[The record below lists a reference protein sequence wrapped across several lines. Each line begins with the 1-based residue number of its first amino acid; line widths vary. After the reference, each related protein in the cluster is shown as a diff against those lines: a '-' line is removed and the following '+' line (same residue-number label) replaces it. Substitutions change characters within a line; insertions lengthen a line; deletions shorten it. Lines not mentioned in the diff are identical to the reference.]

1 MPVVRKAVLTVL
13 VAVLAAHTTASGQ
26 EAEKAK
32 QAALQKKCYDTPEK
46 NSPLH
51 RLRIDGY
58 TVKDNK
64 VNIKGVFLHGG
75 FDKIA
80 KEKTDLNT
88 ALIPIVEGVFGK
100 GHLPLTEKEFIKF
113 IEPKDL
119 PHVRLQAQANAEKR
133 DEILVEPVTFNGVGE
148 AVLTAQVG
156 SAADKE
162 WLTKAWQI
170 ESDKKVAPDPTDP
183 ADPTIKLSPVQTKID
198 EVKWKLGWVSLQEK
212 LAASP
217 GNLTHVRIE
226 RVWYE
231 WNPKPGD
238 LLEVL
243 GVMSGICLDPA
254 PPPADL
260 NNLLTQLWLESTRVD
275 KPALNPAPRAIAGES
290 VVDERKLVKHLRTDI
305 AKAQALDGV
314 RIERGMS
321 FDAGGRLLLVG
332 SKPNPDPQF
341 AKELAAAVEK
351 IAKDAG
357 IDPDRKAPAFS
368 QATAGGVSAA
378 KMVVIR
384 TDELLAK
391 LRGWA
396 AEEVDDVLLR
406 RLYFNPDPD
415 GELTKMT
422 LVGRIGEAGDVGE
435 QILKK
440 FLSISPEYFLD
451 KNDPA
456 RGALTRELKPFKAGL
471 TAYLVDEVQADQKMW
486 AGTLIERGYFT
497 YNSTG
502 VHYSIRGLADNEKQ
516 QAEMV
521 KLINREKTKP
531 RWSEYFED
539 APGPVT
545 LELMPL
551 APMLSRLQVVCP
563 GYEEFDHL
571 EVTKV
576 EQQPKAV
583 LVLHADAYDPTGNE
597 SAEKQASTLFKRH
610 QMWQRRAKGGVKI
623 KTNQRANMSAESRWL
638 RPYLG
643 AEMLAKEKLP
653 RALLELRSA
662 IRHIP
667 DSSGTWY
674 LSALYHSYIGEPEVT
689 QELVLR
695 DLYRVIKLEKELIP
709 TYGEFQDDA
718 RIFRYALVEKIGP
731 SPERAAVEALEIWL
745 RREMRD
751 GRPQIQLMPGPV
763 IVVPK

>member
-13 VAVLAAHTTASGQ
+13 VAVLAVHTTASGQ

-32 QAALQKKCYDTPEK
+32 KAALQQKCYDTPEK

-75 FDKIA
+75 FGEIA
-80 KEKTDLNT
+80 KEKKDLNT

-100 GHLPLTEKEFIKF
+100 GYLPLTEKEFIKF

-133 DEILVEPVTFNGVGE
+133 DEILVEPVTFDGVGK

-170 ESDKKVAPDPTDP
+170 ESDKKLAPDPTDP
-183 ADPTIKLSPVQTKID
+183 TEPIIKLSPVQTKID
-198 EVKWKLGWVSLQEK
+198 EVKWKLGRVSLQEK
-212 LAASP
+212 LAASK

-231 WNPKPGD
+231 WNQKPGD
-238 LLEVL
+238 QLEVL

-254 PPPADL
+254 PPPGEL
-260 NNLLTQLWLESTRVD
+260 NNLLTELWSESARVD
-275 KPALNPAPRAIAGES
+275 KGALNPDPRAIAGES
-290 VVDERKLVKHLRTDI
+290 VVDERKLVKHLRTGI

-314 RIERGMS
+314 RIDRGMS
-321 FDAGGRLLLVG
+321 FDADGQLLLAG
-332 SKPNPDPQF
+332 SKPNPDKRF
-341 AKELAAAVEK
+341 ADELATAVKE
-351 IAKDAG
+351 IAEVAG
-357 IDPDRKAPAFS
+357 IDRDRKAPAFS
-368 QATAGGVSAA
+368 RATAGRVSAA
-378 KMVVIR
+378 NMVVIR

-391 LRGWA
+391 LRDWA

-415 GELTKMT
+415 GELKLT

-456 RGALTRELKPFKAGL
+456 RGALTRELKPFTAGL
-471 TAYLVDEVQADQKMW
+471 TAYLMDVVQADQTKW

-497 YNSTG
+497 YTPTG
-502 VHYSIRGLADNEKQ
+502 AHYSIRGLVDNKKQ

-521 KLINREKTKP
+521 QLINIEKTKA
-531 RWSEYFED
+531 RWLSEYFE
-539 APGPVT
+539 AEPGPVT
-545 LELMPL
+545 LEEMPL

-563 GYEEFDHL
+563 GYDEFDHL

-597 SAEKQASTLFKRH
+597 SAEKQASSLLKRH
-610 QMWQRRAKGGVKI
+610 QKWQRRAKGGVKI
-623 KTNQRANMSAESRWL
+623 KTNQRANVSAESRWL

-653 RALLELRSA
+653 RALLERLSA

-674 LSALYHSYIGEPEVT
+674 LSALYHSYIGEAKET

-695 DLYRVIKLEKELIP
+695 DLYRVIKLEKELVP

-718 RIFRYALVEKIGP
+718 RTFRYALVEKIGP

-751 GRPQIQLMPGPV
+751 GRPQIQLEQTPYV
-763 IVVPK
+763 VVPR